1 MLPRA
6 IMVARLSKLNAKGEN
21 YVQLITT
28 TNYGVSNKPR
38 KRRFSVKLEVG
49 EVCS

>member
-1 MLPRA
+1 MLPEA
-6 IMVARLSKLNAKGEN
+6 ILVARLSKRKAKGEN

-38 KRRFSVKLEVG
+38 KR
-49 EVCS
+49 

>member
-6 IMVARLSKLNAKGEN
+6 ITIARLSKRKAKGEN
-21 YVQLITT
+21 YVQLQVITIC
-28 TNYGVSNKPR
+28 GVSNKPR
-38 KRRFSVKLEVG
+38 KRRLSVKFKAG